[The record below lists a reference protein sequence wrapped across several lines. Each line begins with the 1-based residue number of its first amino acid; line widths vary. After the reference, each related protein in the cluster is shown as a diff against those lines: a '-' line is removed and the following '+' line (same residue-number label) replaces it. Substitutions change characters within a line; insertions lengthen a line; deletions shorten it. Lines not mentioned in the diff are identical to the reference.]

1 MYNTV
6 YSLIMNGRPAA
17 PGRCNLVL
25 GEPRSVLDKNKVAEA
40 ERAEAGRLQNAVIV
54 TRNFKW
60 DMTGGFRDAIRAKAS
75 RQPPGRSSMQC

>member
-1 MYNTV
+1 VNHGPFWIKIK
-6 YSLIMNGRPAA
+6 SQKPNGQ
-17 PGRCNLVL
+17 
-25 GEPRSVLDKNKVAEA
+25 
-40 ERAEAGRLQNAVIV
+40 AGRLQNAVIV